1 MKLKELMGKD
11 AFVQEMADRVE
22 ASARMAVDRLMPHAV
37 EIVRET
43 GDPAFMAE
51 SIVASAYLQG
61 VVDAGSSA
69 KRTRL
74 LDPEASLAD
83 FGELFTQVVKRI
95 EAKHAAREKAED
107 AGTVEARMLQT
118 WALVSEGAVLS
129 AMDELGVKN
138 VTGVKVGQE
147 GEDN

>member
-37 EIVRET
+37 EIVKET

-61 VVDAGSSA
+61 VVDAGNSA

-74 LDPEASLAD
+74 LDPEASLED
-83 FGELFTQVVKRI
+83 FGELFTMVVKRI
-95 EAKHAAREKAED
+95 EAKHAAREKAAA
-107 AGTVEARMLQT
+107 AGRQQ
-118 WALVSEGAVLS
+118 
-129 AMDELGVKN
+129 N
-138 VTGVKVGQE
+138 P
-147 GEDN
+147 EDN